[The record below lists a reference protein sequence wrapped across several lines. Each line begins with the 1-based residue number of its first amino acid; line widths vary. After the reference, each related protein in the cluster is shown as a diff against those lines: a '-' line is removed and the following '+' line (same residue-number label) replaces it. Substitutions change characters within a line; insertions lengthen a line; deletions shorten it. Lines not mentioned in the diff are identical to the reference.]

1 MQGIPNNI
9 FRYFCILEQDDFL
22 LEHNDSVDNDIKYGI
37 SLIGFNIDNLSDSQ
51 NSITLFSLD
60 ICHKDFNA
68 VRSKNNKKYIPF
80 FKDRFFRD
88 NMFAIFT
95 VELDTTG
102 NSYQYLAYGN
112 SSISRVKIKSIS
124 FQSYETPLF
133 NNEKTALN
141 IVNKIPSQQSDEIS
155 HQYCDKFS
163 LKVYTV
169 GQGMCSLLCNG
180 EIGYLLD
187 AGAGTPVLR
196 KDYQN
201 GQMINDLSKDIVN
214 LKELYLILSHLDS
227 DHFRII
233 RWDSKIL
240 SKITTI
246 FIPFNLKW
254 IDSNEKSILGK
265 VKGIKKLS
273 ITSPNLTLNAFRT
286 EHHLNSTEKNDNELV
301 TYLMLENKSILYPG
315 DYTYDK
321 VARDSNKSIQNLQK
335 LNYDLLIVP
344 HHGDKESQYKIPNP
358 KNNSSRA
365 YFSAGNHASWCH
377 PTTES
382 LSEHTSSG
390 YKSLVDNNN
399 PDITTIVT
407 I

>member
-1 MQGIPNNI
+1 MQGISDKT
-9 FRYFCILEQDDFL
+9 FRYLCILEQDNFL
-22 LEHNDSVDNDIKYGI
+22 LEYNDSIDNDIKYGI
-37 SLIGFNIDNLSDSQ
+37 SLIGFNIDNLRDNQ
-51 NSITLFSLD
+51 DSITLFSLD

-68 VRSKNNKKYIPF
+68 VRSKKNKKYIPF

-95 VELDTTG
+95 VELDTSG

-112 SSISRVKIKSIS
+112 RPISRIKIKSIS
-124 FQSYETPLF
+124 FQSYEAPLF
-133 NNEKTALN
+133 NNAKTALN
-141 IVNKIPSQQSDEIS
+141 IVNKIPRQQSNEIS
-155 HQYCDKFS
+155 HKYHGNFS

-196 KDYQN
+196 RNYKN
-201 GQMINDLSKDIVN
+201 GLKKNDLSKDVAN
-214 LKELYLILSHLDS
+214 LKKVYLILSHLDS

-246 FIPFNLKW
+246 FIPSNLTW

-273 ITSPNLTLNAFRT
+273 VTSPNLTLNTFRT

-321 VARDSNKSIQNLQK
+321 IAKDSNNNIQSLQK

-358 KNNSSRA
+358 KDDSSRA

-377 PTTES
+377 PTPES
-382 LSEHTSSG
+382 LKEHALLG
-390 YKSLVDNNN
+390 YKNLVKNKNSN
-399 PDITTIVT
+399 IATIVT

>member
-1 MQGIPNNI
+1 MQGPPNNT
-9 FRYFCILEQDDFL
+9 FRYFCILEQDNFMLDY
-22 LEHNDSVDNDIKYGI
+22 NNSDIKDIKYGL
-37 SLIGFNIDNLSDSQ
+37 SLVGFNIDNLKRNQ
-51 NSITLFSLD
+51 ESITLFSLD

-68 VRSKNNKKYIPF
+68 VRSKNKKKYISF
-80 FKDRFFRD
+80 FRDRFFRD
-88 NMFAIFT
+88 RMFAILT
-95 VELDTTG
+95 VELDATG

-112 SSISRVKIKSIS
+112 TSISRIKIKSIS
-124 FQSYETPLF
+124 FQSYQDPRF
-133 NNEKTALN
+133 NNIKTALS
-141 IVNKIPSQQSDEIS
+141 IVRKLPKQKKTIQ
-155 HQYCDKFS
+155 HQYSDTFS

-180 EIGYLLD
+180 KVGYLLD

-196 KDYQN
+196 GNYQN
-201 GQMINDLSKDIVN
+201 KSIKNELSNDVSMLE
-214 LKELYLILSHLDS
+214 ELYLILSHLDS

-233 RWDSKIL
+233 RWDSGIL

-246 FIPFNLKW
+246 FIPYHLKW
-254 IDSNEKSILGK
+254 IDSNETSILGK

-273 ITSPNLTLNAFRT
+273 VTSPNLTLNTFRT

-301 TYLMLENKSILYPG
+301 THLMLENKSILYPG

-321 VARDSNKSIQNLQK
+321 IAKDSNDNTQSLQK

-358 KNNSSRA
+358 KDDSSRA
-365 YFSAGNHASWCH
+365 YFSAGNHASWRH
-377 PTTES
+377 PTPES
-382 LSEHTSSG
+382 LNEHELLG
-390 YKSLVDNNN
+390 YKNLVKNKDS
-399 PDITTIVT
+399 DITTIVT